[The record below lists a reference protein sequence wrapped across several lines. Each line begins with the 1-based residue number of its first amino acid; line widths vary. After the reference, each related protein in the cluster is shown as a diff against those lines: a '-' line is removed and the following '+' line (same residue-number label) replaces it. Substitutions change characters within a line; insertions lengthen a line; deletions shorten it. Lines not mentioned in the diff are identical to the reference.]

1 MDGRASA
8 LKAAPQKRPFKLIRP
23 DNPEN
28 TMNQVAEKAV
38 KEAFAQYPMTVN
50 LEGKSF
56 VIRNMTENDG
66 PALLKFAQE
75 LSPHDQLHMR
85 RDITKQV
92 GIDKWIRDLTSGR
105 IFSLV
110 ALDGD
115 EIMGYS
121 TINLTDLDWTAHI
134 ADMRV
139 STAVAARKHG
149 LGRLLAR
156 EAFNLSIPL
165 GIEKIVVRMTPDQT
179 GARTLFEEMGF
190 KPEALLKDHIKDRN
204 GDYHDL
210 LVMAVI
216 VETFLAQRAAFGVA

>member
-1 MDGRASA
+1 
-8 LKAAPQKRPFKLIRP
+8 
-23 DNPEN
+23 
-28 TMNQVAEKAV
+28 MNQASID
-38 KEAFAQYPMTVN
+38 EALAQYPMTVN
-50 LEGKSF
+50 LEGHSY
-56 VIRNMTENDG
+56 VIRSMTADDG
-66 PALLKFAQE
+66 PALLAFAQA
-75 LSPHDQLHMR
+75 LPAHDQLHMR
-85 RDITKQV
+85 RDITKQA
-92 GIDKWIRDLTSGR
+92 GIDKWLRDLSSGR
-105 IFSLV
+105 IFSLI
-110 ALDGD
+110 ALSD
-115 EIMGYS
+115 ETIVGYS

-139 STAVAARKHG
+139 STAVEARKHG

-156 EAFNLSIPL
+156 EAFNLCIPL

-216 VETFLAQRAAFGVA
+216 VETFLTQRAAFGVA